1 MKTSTVQPRQS
12 LWDMAIE
19 HCGSADAA
27 FTMAALNQI
36 APTEKPLVA
45 GQQLLTPEPFNKI
58 VVKHYAQR
66 QLVPAT
72 QTDLK

>member
-1 MKTSTVQPRQS
+1 MKTSTVQPRQN
-12 LWDMAIE
+12 LWDIAIE

-27 FTMAALNQI
+27 FALAELNHI
-36 APTEKPLVA
+36 APTESHLTV
-45 GQQLLTPEPFNKI
+45 GQELLTPEPVNKI
-58 VVKHYAQR
+58 VVKHYSQR

>member
-1 MKTSTVQPRQS
+1 MNTTIVQSRQS

-27 FTMAALNQI
+27 FAMAELNKI
-36 APTEKPLVA
+36 SPAESRLTA
-45 GQQLLTPEPFNKI
+45 GKRLLTPEPINKT
-58 VVKHYAQR
+58 VAKHYAQR
-66 QLVPAT
+66 QLMPAT

>member
-1 MKTSTVQPRQS
+1 MKKSIVQRRQS

-27 FTMAALNQI
+27 FAMAELNKI
-36 APTEKPLVA
+36 SPTESRLTA
-45 GQQLLTPEPFNKI
+45 GQELLTPEPINKS
-58 VVKHYAQR
+58 VAKHYAQR

>member
-27 FTMAALNQI
+27 FTMAELNQI
-36 APTEKPLVA
+36 APTEKPLA
-45 GQQLLTPEPFNKI
+45 TGQELLTPEPFNKI

>member
-1 MKTSTVQPRQS
+1 MKTTTLKPRQS

-27 FTMAALNQI
+27 FAIAELNQT
-36 APTEKPLVA
+36 APTETRLIA
-45 GQQLLTPEPFNKI
+45 GQEFLTPEPINKN
-58 VVKHYAQR
+58 VAKHYAQR

>member
-27 FTMAALNQI
+27 FIMAELNQI

-45 GQQLLTPEPFNKI
+45 GQQLLTPEPINKT
-58 VVKHYAQR
+58 VVKHYARR